1 MLSHDTQQAEPRLFF
16 LTTIILALAAFAFLL
31 PSAVA
36 AADAPKGEPIKIG
49 WIAEL
54 SGTWSFFGATGL
66 TAAQIA
72 EEEINAKGGV
82 LGRPI
87 QVIPMD
93 NRTDPAQAAS
103 AARMLDTQ
111 HKVLVLSGPTS
122 SDTSL
127 AIYGYAEQNQVPF
140 VVPVAAFPRLTRPGT
155 QWTFRVEPDAVGWGY
170 AIVKFVEKMKPGA
183 SIALIYSD
191 FALQRAIVAGIKY
204 QAERSGIKIA
214 TDIIFPQNATDA
226 TVQAAQVKSR
236 NPDFVMVSGG
246 GAFDVTITNQLLDL
260 GLKPE
265 QIIHPFGAV
274 KMILGW
280 GPRSVGSYYGTFFD
294 HSLGGLNDY
303 AKGLITKFTQRK
315 GYVPA
320 YIENFCYAT
329 VYLIKEALEKAGA
342 ADRTK
347 FRDALRKI
355 NTKEIT
361 TGIPIVFDK
370 NGARKEFMYFLQM
383 KEVKKDIY
391 QSKEAFYIE
400 WDPEVIPVYQLAP

>member
-1 MLSHDTQQAEPRLFF
+1 MLSRDGKEAVLRSFLFT
-16 LTTIILALAAFAFLL
+16 LMILGFAVLVLLL
-31 PSAVA
+31 PSPA
-36 AADAPKGEPIKIG
+36 AAQAKGEPIKIG
-49 WIAEL
+49 WISEL
-54 SGTWSFFGATGL
+54 SGTWSFFGNTGI

-72 EEEINAKGGV
+72 EEEINANGGV
-82 LGRPI
+82 LGRPLQI
-87 QVIPMD
+87 IPMD

-111 HKVLVLSGPTS
+111 NKVLALSGPTS
-122 SDTSL
+122 SDTAL
-127 AIYGYAEQNQVPF
+127 AVYGYAEQNQVPF

-155 QWTFRVEPDAVGWGY
+155 QWTFRLEPDAVGWGY
-170 AIVKFVEKMKPGA
+170 AIVKFVEKVKPGA

-191 FALQRAIVAGIKY
+191 FALQRAIVAGLKY
-204 QAERSGIKIA
+204 QAERSGVSVVA
-214 TDIIFPQNATDA
+214 DIIFPQNATDA
-226 TVQAAQVKSR
+226 TVQAAQVKSK
-236 NPDFVMVSGG
+236 NPDFVFVSGG
-246 GAFDVTITNQLLDL
+246 GAFDVTITNQILDL
-260 GLKPE
+260 GFKPE

-280 GPRSVGSYYGTFFD
+280 GPRSIGSYYGTFFD

-342 ADRTK
+342 VDRTK
-347 FRDALRKI
+347 FRDAMRNI

-361 TGIPIVFDK
+361 TGIPMVFDK

-383 KEVKKDIY
+383 KEVGKETYKS
-391 QSKEAFYIE
+391 QEAFYIE
-400 WDPEVIPVYQLAP
+400 WNPEVIPVYQLAP

>member
-1 MLSHDTQQAEPRLFF
+1 MLSRDGKEAVLRSFLFT
-16 LTTIILALAAFAFLL
+16 LMILGFAVLVLLL
-31 PSAVA
+31 PSPA
-36 AADAPKGEPIKIG
+36 AAQAKGEPIKIG
-49 WIAEL
+49 WISEL
-54 SGTWSFFGATGL
+54 SGTWSFFGNTGI

-72 EEEINAKGGV
+72 EEEINANGGV
-82 LGRPI
+82 LGRPLQI
-87 QVIPMD
+87 IPMD

-111 HKVLVLSGPTS
+111 NKVLALSGPTS
-122 SDTSL
+122 SDTAL
-127 AIYGYAEQNQVPF
+127 AVYGYAEQNQVPF

-155 QWTFRVEPDAVGWGY
+155 QWTFRLEPDAVGWGY
-170 AIVKFVEKMKPGA
+170 AIVKFVEKVKPGA

-191 FALQRAIVAGIKY
+191 FALQRAIVAGLKY
-204 QAERSGIKIA
+204 QAERSGVSVVA
-214 TDIIFPQNATDA
+214 DIIFPQNATDA
-226 TVQAAQVKSR
+226 TVQAAQVKSK
-236 NPDFVMVSGG
+236 NPDFVFVSGG
-246 GAFDVTITNQLLDL
+246 GAFDVTITNQILDL
-260 GLKPE
+260 GFKPE

-280 GPRSVGSYYGTFFD
+280 GPRSIGSYYGTFFD

-329 VYLIKEALEKAGA
+329 VYLIKETLEKAGA
-342 ADRTK
+342 VDRTK
-347 FRDALRKI
+347 FRDAMRNI

-361 TGIPIVFDK
+361 TGIPMVFDK

-383 KEVKKDIY
+383 KEVGKETYKS
-391 QSKEAFYIE
+391 QEAFYIE
-400 WDPEVIPVYQLAP
+400 WNPEVIPVYQLAP